1 MEEQEFVSLITQ
13 HQGIIRKICYL
24 YCQNNDDRSDLFQEI
39 LMQAW
44 SAVPR
49 FRREAKFSTW
59 LYQVAINTAVSRF
72 KKWKRHPEVRPI
84 DFKLDIAETL
94 DEEEK
99 HRFEMMYRAISGLN
113 DIDKAIVS
121 LYLDDLDY
129 RTIGEMLGMT
139 ENHVAVKMNRI
150 RTALKQQ
157 VSTFN

>member
-1 MEEQEFVSLITQ
+1 LEEQEFVSLITQ

-24 YCQNNDDRSDLFQEI
+24 YCQSHDDRNDLFQEI

-44 SAVPR
+44 SSVPR

-72 KKWKRHPEVRPI
+72 KKWKRQPEIKPI
-84 DFKLDIAETL
+84 DFKLDISESL

-99 HRFEMMYRAISGLN
+99 HRFEIMY
-113 DIDKAIVS
+113 KAIVS
-121 LYLDDLDY
+121 LYFDDLDY

-139 ENHVAVKMNRI
+139 ENNVAVKMNRI